1 MMLGPWHN
9 FFTRQLKRH
18 SMSDK
23 TSNPEKSR
31 KEKEKKTGVRQPD
44 PETLHTT
51 DPQEHMKGP
60 VSSIMQK
67 VKDKAEKNN
76 QEDKDDPELQHK

>member
-1 MMLGPWHN
+1 
-9 FFTRQLKRH
+9 
-18 SMSDK
+18 MSTK

-31 KEKEKKTGVRQPD
+31 KEKEKKTGIRQPD

-67 VKDKAEKNN
+67 VKDKAEENDQQDN
-76 QEDKDDPELQHK
+76 